1 MHIKAENASCRF
13 LIQLIDCSAY
23 HVVLCD
29 TLITMNDENSTL
41 AIKEDQVL
49 DAKGLNCPLPILK
62 TKVLLNKMQPGEILF
77 VEATDPHSV
86 IDFEAYCAR
95 TDHQLL
101 NIEKETNLF
110 KFYIQRAENP
120 KKI

>member
-1 MHIKAENASCRF
+1 
-13 LIQLIDCSAY
+13 
-23 HVVLCD
+23 
-29 TLITMNDENSTL
+29 MNDKNSIT
-41 AIKEDQVL
+41 AIKEDQIL

-62 TKVLLNKMQPGEILF
+62 TKVILNKMQPGQILF

-95 TDHQLL
+95 SDHKLLIIEEETDV
-101 NIEKETNLF
+101 F

-120 KKI
+120 KYI